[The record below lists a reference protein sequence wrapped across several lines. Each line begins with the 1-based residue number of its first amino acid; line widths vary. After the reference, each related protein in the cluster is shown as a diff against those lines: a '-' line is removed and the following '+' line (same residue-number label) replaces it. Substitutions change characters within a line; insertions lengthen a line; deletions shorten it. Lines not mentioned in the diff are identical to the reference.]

1 MVEVSKEAL
10 SGDRNFRF
18 ARPRRASRRE
28 RSAPSRPPGSPRAAR
43 DLDGFPDGR
52 RRWDLAP
59 QLRLCAAPP
68 RSRGRYGSL
77 CFAGKKMAF
86 VKSGWLLRQTNLF
99 HFFSG
104 TILKRWKK
112 NWFDL
117 WSDGHLI
124 YYDDQSRQSIEDKVH
139 MPVDCI
145 NIRTGRE
152 CRDIQPPDGK
162 QKDCMLQIVC
172 RDGKT
177 ISLCAESTDDCLAWK
192 FTLQDSRTNTAYV
205 GSEVMYDETVVAS
218 SPPPY
223 TAYAT
228 PTPEVGSKYLC
239 YRIQAYGYGPYS
251 GAYPPG
257 TQVVYAANGQAYGV
271 PYQYPYTGLY
281 GQQPANQVIIRERYR
296 DSDSDLALGMLAGAA
311 TGMALGSLFWVF

>member
-1 MVEVSKEAL
+1 
-10 SGDRNFRF
+10 
-18 ARPRRASRRE
+18 
-28 RSAPSRPPGSPRAAR
+28 
-43 DLDGFPDGR
+43 
-52 RRWDLAP
+52 
-59 QLRLCAAPP
+59 
-68 RSRGRYGSL
+68 
-77 CFAGKKMAF
+77 
-86 VKSGWLLRQTNLF
+86 
-99 HFFSG
+99 

-124 YYDDQSRQSIEDKVH
+124 YYDDQTRQSVEDKVH

-145 NIRTGRE
+145 NVRTGHE
-152 CRDIQPPDGK
+152 CRDGK
-162 QKDCMLQIVC
+162 PKDCLLQIVC

-205 GSEVMYDETVVAS
+205 GSEIVYDETAVVS

-223 TAYAT
+223 TAYAA
-228 PTPEVGSKYLC
+228 PTPE
-239 YRIQAYGYGPYS
+239 AYGYGPYS

-257 TQVVYAANGQAYGV
+257 TQVVYAANGQAYAV
-271 PYQYPYTGLY
+271 PYQYPYAAWSGEAYRVEVQEYAGAYNQGNRDQSYVPDGLKRLY
-281 GQQPANQVIIRERYR
+281 GQQPANQVIIRERYQ
-296 DSDSDLALGMLAGAA
+296 DNDSDLALGMLAGAA

>member
-1 MVEVSKEAL
+1 MVA
-10 SGDRNFRF
+10 G
-18 ARPRRASRRE
+18 
-28 RSAPSRPPGSPRAAR
+28 G
-43 DLDGFPDGR
+43 
-52 RRWDLAP
+52 
-59 QLRLCAAPP
+59 
-68 RSRGRYGSL
+68 
-77 CFAGKKMAF
+77 FAGEKMAF
-86 VKSGWLLRQTNLF
+86 VKSGWLLRQ
-99 HFFSG
+99 S

-124 YYDDQSRQSIEDKVH
+124 YYDDQTRQSVEDKVH

-145 NIRTGRE
+145 NIRMGHE

-162 QKDCMLQIVC
+162 PKDCMLQIVC

-205 GSEVMYDETVVAS
+205 GSEVMYDETAVAS

-223 TAYAT
+223 TAYAA
-228 PTPEVGSKYLC
+228 PTPE
-239 YRIQAYGYGPYS
+239 QAYGYAPYS

-257 TQVVYAANGQAYGV
+257 TQVVYAANGQAYAV
-271 PYQYPYTGLY
+271 PYQYPYAGLY

-296 DSDSDLALGMLAGAA
+296 DNDSDLALGMLAGAA